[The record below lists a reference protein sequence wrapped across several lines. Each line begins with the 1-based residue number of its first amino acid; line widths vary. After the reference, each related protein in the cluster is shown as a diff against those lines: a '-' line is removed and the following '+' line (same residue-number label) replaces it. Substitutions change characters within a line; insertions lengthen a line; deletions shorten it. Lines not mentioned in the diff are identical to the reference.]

1 LRKKAEGL
9 LFESKEPFPVDLDLA
24 WVWIG
29 YAQKKNAVETLE
41 SVFEEGIDFSQLS
54 LERKPNSISTSSPQ
68 WEKMT
73 PKERAAYASAKG
85 IAAKKQ
91 KIFLTVDCFKQL
103 GMMAQTPQGKQIRRY
118 FLDCEKRLKDYF
130 LKARNH
136 SL

>member
-1 LRKKAEGL
+1 
-9 LFESKEPFPVDLDLA
+9 LDKA

-29 YAQKKNAVETLE
+29 YVEKRNALDTLE
-41 SVFEEGIDFSQLS
+41 SMFEADVDFTRFVPKDES
-54 LERKPNSISTSSPQ
+54 NSTSTSSPQ
-68 WEKMT
+68 WEEMT
-73 PKERAAYASAKG
+73 SEERAAYARSE
-85 IAAKKQ
+85 AAKARKQ